1 MLQFPSLGH
10 FANGIINSFNELR
23 HVAFL
28 ALRDT
33 LAVSFFALIDKLIQ
47 LVKEAKPPNTMQFR
61 KKAMKRYK
69 LYCNFGVNACV
80 AHLLV
85 LFQTIYGD
93 KDVRFKKWFQSK
105 AQEIHQKMDFEDIIK
120 IELEANVSGKSNT
133 STSEKDGDD
142 TMEVSAS
149 VDKDGADDGDLL

>member
-1 MLQFPSLGH
+1 MGH

-33 LAVSFFALIDKLIQ
+33 LAVSFFAIIEKLIQ
-47 LVKEAKPPNTMQFR
+47 LVKEAKPPNSMQFR
-61 KKAMKRYK
+61 KKAMKRYR
-69 LYCNFGVNACV
+69 LYGNFGVNACV

-93 KDVRFKKWFQSK
+93 KDARFKKWFQSK
-105 AQEIHQKMDFEDIIK
+105 AREIHQKMTFDDIMDSK
-120 IELEANVSGKSNT
+120 IEVEANVMGNSSI
-133 STSEKDGDD
+133 SPSEMDGDD
-142 TMEVSAS
+142 TMEVSAP
-149 VDKDGADDGDLL
+149 VDKDDADDGDLL